1 MDGEV
6 RKEVLDFLEAMK
18 MSFAL
23 IDDHLDHENFYMAKQ
38 VAYGS
43 LLGVTDRL
51 KEVKKD
57 IKSLDS
63 EKVKDLEKTV
73 KKMKKDLEKERA
85 RHEEKEKSLLD
96 DLESLKKEKEEEEAR
111 KKRNRDKIMGRL
123 SELQESKKPS

>member
-73 KKMKKDLEKERA
+73 KKLEKDLEKERA
-85 RHEEKEKSLLD
+85 RHEEKE
-96 DLESLKKEKEEEEAR
+96 EEEAR
-111 KKRNRDKIMGRL
+111 KKKNRDKIMGRL